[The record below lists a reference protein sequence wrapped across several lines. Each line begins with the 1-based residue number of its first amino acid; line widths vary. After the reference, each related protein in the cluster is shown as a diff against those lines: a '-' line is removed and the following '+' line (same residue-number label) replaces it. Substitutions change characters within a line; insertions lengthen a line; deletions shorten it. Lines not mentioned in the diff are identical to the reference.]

1 MQLWQRLHYALT
13 LLLAQ
18 LAYPLLTNLPTY
30 LQTDRPIYQLT
41 HTRVCERERKDQHTH
56 THKRKEIK
64 LKKLEP
70 SARNASRNFCDSVQG
85 FVNSLSSMLNNK
97 RGGGVGEDLSGREG
111 KKGRGR
117 QGVAEVASDSGIY
130 DMSI

>member
-1 MQLWQRLHYALT
+1 MCAK
-13 LLLAQ
+13 
-18 LAYPLLTNLPTY
+18 
-30 LQTDRPIYQLT
+30 
-41 HTRVCERERKDQHTH
+41 EREKTNTH

-97 RGGGVGEDLSGREG
+97 KGGGVGEDLSGREG
-111 KKGRGR
+111 KMGRGR
-117 QGVAEVASDSGIY
+117 QGVAEVARDSRIY
-130 DMSI
+130 DISI